1 MDTKLNYTLI
11 GLFTFLLI
19 LGLIAIILWLSVGPS
34 TKAYA
39 TYLAYMQ
46 ESVAGLNPNAPV
58 KYRGVDVGKVER
70 IELDREDP
78 ERVRLTLGIEENVPI
93 KENTM
98 AILASSGLTGI
109 AYVEL
114 TGGTKDSPLLEAK
127 QTPPYPVIDTG
138 PSLFVRLDTA
148 LTHLLA
154 ELTGVASDISRIAQS
169 VDTVLIEQNQ
179 QALTKTLQNTERFS
193 QALASLAD
201 SQETQRALFNT
212 LSNTERL
219 TAHLAAHGAR
229 LEAGIDDLSTI
240 LEEGAKASTQFPLL
254 LEQAAR
260 SLRPVEKTAQE
271 LERLLREGQEGIQ
284 LFSQSTSRRID
295 QLFNDFDQIAQNLEH
310 FSEQVGHNPRT
321 LLFGPPP
328 ARPGPGE

>member
-1 MDTKLNYTLI
+1 MDTKINYTLL
-11 GLFTFLLI
+11 GLFTLLLS
-19 LGLIAIILWLSVGPS
+19 LGLMAIALWLSVDS
-34 TKAYA
+34 SAKAYA
-39 TYLAYMQ
+39 TYLAYMR

-58 KYRGVDVGKVER
+58 KYRGVDVGKVEG

-78 ERVRLTLGIEENVPI
+78 EQVRLTLSIEEDVPI
-93 KENTM
+93 RENTL
-98 AILASSGLTGI
+98 ATLASSGLTGI

-114 TGGTKDSPLLEAK
+114 TGGTKEASLLEPK
-127 QTPPYPVIDTG
+127 QAPPYPVVDTG
-138 PSLFVRLDTA
+138 PSLLVRLDTA

-169 VDTVLIEQNQ
+169 VDTVLIEKNQ
-179 QALTKTLQNTERFS
+179 QALTKTLQNAERLS
-193 QALASLAD
+193 QALANLAD
-201 SQETQRALFNT
+201 SQETQRALMNT

-229 LEAGIDDLSTI
+229 LEAGISDLSTI
-240 LEEGAKASTQFPLL
+240 LEEGAKASTKFPLL

-310 FSEQVGHNPRT
+310 FSERVGQNPRA